1 MTYLFLRLLP
11 KNLLSRLI
19 GYLSSLEIPSP
30 LLNSVIQVY
39 CRIYG
44 VNLDEMKLPVS
55 RMKSF
60 NDFFT
65 RELKPE
71 VRKVDD
77 TASSIVSPVDGTIA
91 EFGAIKNNLLV
102 QSKGILYS
110 LVDLVG
116 KKEAKDF
123 ENGYY
128 LTIYLSPADYH
139 RIHAPVAGRVK
150 NFSYY
155 SGNLW
160 PVNRFG
166 IENVGGLFSLNERI
180 LTPIESDMGKVG
192 VVKVGATIVGKI
204 SLDYDRLN
212 TNSGKPTALNLPVVP
227 TKLYKKGD
235 EIGLFQLG
243 STVILLFES
252 GRFSQTNIYSGK
264 TIKMGEA
271 IGHFV

>member
-1 MTYLFLRLLP
+1 
-11 KNLLSRLI
+11 
-19 GYLSSLEIPSP
+19 
-30 LLNSVIQVY
+30 
-39 CRIYG
+39 
-44 VNLDEMKLPVS
+44 MKLPVS

-71 VRKVDD
+71 VREVDD
-77 TASSIVSPVDGTIA
+77 TSSSIVSPVDGTIA

-123 ENGYY
+123 ENGFY

-139 RIHAPVAGRVK
+139 RIHAPVSGRVK
-150 NFSYY
+150 NFSYF

-192 VVKVGATIVGKI
+192 LVKVGATIVGKI

-252 GRFSQTNIYSGK
+252 GRFNQTNIYSGK

>member
-19 GYLSSLEIPSP
+19 GYLGTLEIPSP
-30 LLNSVIQVY
+30 FLNSIIQIY

-44 VNLDEMKLPVS
+44 VNLDEMKLPVGS
-55 RMKSF
+55 MKCF
-60 NDFFT
+60 NEFFT
-65 RELKPE
+65 RELKPGA
-71 VRKVDD
+71 RKVDD
-77 TASSIVSPVDGTIA
+77 TVSSIVSPVDGTIA
-91 EFGAIKNNLLV
+91 EFGLIKNNLLV
-102 QSKGILYS
+102 QTKGILYS

-116 KKEAKDF
+116 KKAAKDF
-123 ENGYY
+123 ENGHY

-139 RIHAPVAGRVK
+139 RIHAPVSGKVK

-160 PVNRFG
+160 PVNIYG
-166 IENVGGLFSLNERI
+166 IEKVGGLFSLNERI

-204 SLDYDRLN
+204 SLDYDQLR
-212 TNSGKPTALNLPVVP
+212 TNSGKPTTFNLPVVP
-227 TKLYKKGD
+227 TKQYKKGD

-252 GRFSQTNIYSGK
+252 GRFNPNDIYSGK
-264 TIKMGEA
+264 TIKMGQA
-271 IGHFV
+271 IGHFI